1 MTGFNISEDEMSSID
16 LKKYGLNEELTDEAA
31 EYEGMFIARV
41 SGQHHNLYKV
51 ITENGEIQAAVT
63 GRLRHEAETGADFP
77 AVGDW
82 VMVDRTE
89 GSRGDAAIHGILA
102 RRSLFVRQAAGTAGG
117 VQVVAANVDTVF
129 ICMALNADFNLRR
142 LERYL
147 AAAWE
152 SRAKPVI
159 ILTKAD
165 LCADLVEKLDETQAV
180 SGGAEIVI
188 CSSFEEN
195 GWQAVRKYI
204 AEGETVAFIGSSGVG
219 KSTLINRLM
228 GRDVLAV
235 NEIRSGDDK
244 GRHTTTSREMMLLP
258 EGGTVIDT
266 PGMRELHLYAA
277 DLEKAFE
284 DIERLAANCRFRD
297 CTHMKEPG
305 CAVRAAVEEGG
316 LSEVRLAGYFKLRR
330 EMAYDGLS
338 SRQTEQEKIKR
349 MFGGKS
355 EMKQL
360 KKYVK
365 NKRK

>member
-1 MTGFNISEDEMSSID
+1 
-16 LKKYGLNEELTDEAA
+16 
-31 EYEGMFIARV
+31 MFIARV

-89 GSRGDAAIHGILA
+89 GSRGDAAIHGILS

-165 LCADLVEKLDETQAV
+165 LCADLIEKLEETQAV

-195 GWQAVRKYI
+195 GWQTVRKYI

-258 EGGTVIDT
+258 AGGTVIDT

-277 DLEKAFE
+277 DL
-284 DIERLAANCRFRD
+284 
-297 CTHMKEPG
+297 
-305 CAVRAAVEEGG
+305 
-316 LSEVRLAGYFKLRR
+316 
-330 EMAYDGLS
+330 
-338 SRQTEQEKIKR
+338 
-349 MFGGKS
+349 
-355 EMKQL
+355 
-360 KKYVK
+360 
-365 NKRK
+365 

>member
-1 MTGFNISEDEMSSID
+1 MSGIG
-16 LKKYGLNEELTDEAA
+16 LKKYGLNERLTEEAA

-51 ITENGEIQAAVT
+51 ITEKGEIQAVVT
-63 GRLRHEAETGADFP
+63 GRFRHEAEDGADFP

-82 VMVDRTE
+82 VMTDRTE
-89 GSRGDAAIHGILA
+89 GGKGDAVIHGILP

-117 VQVVAANVDTVF
+117 VQVIAANVDTVF

-152 SRAKPVI
+152 SRAKPVVV
-159 ILTKAD
+159 LTKAD
-165 LCADLVEKLDETQAV
+165 LCADLVEKLEETESV

-188 CSSFEEN
+188 CSSVEEN
-195 GWQAVRKYI
+195 GWQTVRKYI

-219 KSTLINRLM
+219 KSTLINRLA

-235 NEIRSGDDK
+235 NETRAGDDK
-244 GRHTTTSREMMLLP
+244 GRHTTTSRQMILLP
-258 EGGTVIDT
+258 DGGTVIDT

-277 DLEKAFE
+277 DLGKTFE
-284 DIERLAANCRFRD
+284 DIEQLAANCRFRD
-297 CTHMKEPG
+297 CTHTKEPG
-305 CAVRAAVEEGG
+305 CAVRTAAEKGE
-316 LSEVRLAGYFKLRR
+316 LSEDRLAGYFKLRR
-330 EMAYDGLS
+330 EMTYDGLN
-338 SRQTEQEKIKR
+338 SRQAEQEKIKR
-349 MFGGKS
+349 MFGSKG